1 MLSSSIGRFRFFLYS
16 VAISIAELI
25 AVALC
30 VAATMG
36 FDGLVHSKPGP
47 SREGLALASF
57 VVMMAFVVVRTNI
70 TWRRRNDAD
79 LSKWLVVPYIVF
91 VALFAVLQAAT
102 LLIYDFKTG
111 NTNTGLGIFSIA
123 LFALWFRICFAS
135 PKGGPFDPDSFLT
148 AEGFGEG
155 PSGGFRHAT
164 TASVSAE
171 TSMISTPVTVSASGH
186 SNASGIAF
194 GKRGRS

>member
-1 MLSSSIGRFRFFLYS
+1 MLSSPIGRLRFFLYS
-16 VAISIAELI
+16 LAISIAELI

-47 SREGLALASF
+47 PREGLALASF
-57 VVMMAFVVVRTNI
+57 VVMMAFVVLRTNI
-70 TWRRRNDAD
+70 TWRRRADAD

-91 VALFAVLQAAT
+91 VALFAALQAAT
-102 LLIYDFKTG
+102 LWIYDFKTSP
-111 NTNTGLGIFSIA
+111 NTGLGILSIA
-123 LFALWFRICFAS
+123 LFGLWFRICLAS
-135 PKGGPFDPDSFLT
+135 SKRRPFDPDSFLA
-148 AEGFGEG
+148 AEGFDQG
-155 PSGGFRHAT
+155 PSGTFRHAT

-171 TSMISTPVTVSASGH
+171 TSMRSTPATVSARAP

>member
-1 MLSSSIGRFRFFLYS
+1 MLSSPIGRLRFFLYS

-30 VAATMG
+30 IAATMG
-36 FDGLVHSKPGP
+36 FDGFVHSKPGP

-57 VVMMAFVVVRTNI
+57 VVMMVFAVARMII
-70 TWRRRNDAD
+70 TWRRRDDAD
-79 LSKWLVVPYIVF
+79 LSKWLVVPYMVF

-111 NTNTGLGIFSIA
+111 NTNIGLGILSIA
-123 LFALWFRICFAS
+123 LSAGWFRICFAS
-135 PKGGPFDPDSFLT
+135 PKGRPFDPDSFLT
-148 AEGFGEG
+148 AEEFGEA
-155 PSGGFRHAT
+155 PSGRFRHAT
-164 TASVSAE
+164 TASVSAG
-171 TSMISTPVTVSASGH
+171 TSMISTPATVSARGYG
-186 SNASGIAF
+186 NASGIAF